1 MVFQAP
7 VGGILVAVGDKV
19 PALATYQLREEAAR
33 IARTPHMGVLCH
45 GQEGKS
51 LAVTVTNE
59 SLRVGLLKED
69 QKPRGILEIVEHN
82 VAEGWG
88 RCGGCPDSGFPLA
101 PTTSCYRAGGGRAW
115 TGGSRLLVLELLEG
129 LLVYT
134 REW

>member
-19 PALATYQLREEAAR
+19 PALTTYQLREEATR
-33 IARTPHMGVLCH
+33 IARTPRMGVLCH

-59 SLRVGLLKED
+59 ALRVGLLKED
-69 QKPRGILEIVEHN
+69 QKPRCILEIVEDN

-88 RCGGCPDSGFPLA
+88 RYGGCPDSGFPLA
-101 PTTSCYRAGGGRAW
+101 PTTSWYRAGGGRAW
-115 TGGSRLLVLELLEG
+115 TGGSGLLVLELLEG